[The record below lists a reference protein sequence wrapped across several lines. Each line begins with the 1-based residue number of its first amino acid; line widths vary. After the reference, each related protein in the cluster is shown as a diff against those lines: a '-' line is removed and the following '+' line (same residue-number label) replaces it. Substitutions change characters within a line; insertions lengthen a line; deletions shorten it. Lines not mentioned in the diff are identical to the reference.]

1 MSFINELAHVHAL
14 RWMGLVDSFDPLIVG
29 NLLKLCKSLNYLSTH
44 SQEKAES
51 SRSLKL
57 NIILKVFKLLLEF
70 GLLLKQ
76 VHLKHGHLMESM
88 E

>member
-1 MSFINELAHVHAL
+1 MHAL
-14 RWMGLVDSFDPLIVG
+14 RWMGLVDSFDQFNINV
-29 NLLKLCKSLNYLSTH
+29 NLSTETILCESLNYLSTH